1 MTGIWIS
8 KMNIKGIYQG
18 TTVKTY
24 PPNRKTVINHG
35 MYKGANI
42 DVYSIYENDKITN
55 KLYYVTD
62 AIGWFKS
69 KLKYFKD
76 EKCEKV
82 INSERKE
89 KTYV

>member
-1 MTGIWIS
+1 MS

-18 TTVKTY
+18 TTVKIY
-24 PPNRKTVINHG
+24 PQNRKTVINHG
-35 MYKGANI
+35 IYKGANI
-42 DVYSIYENDKITN
+42 DVYSIYEDNKLKN

-62 AIGWFKS
+62 ALGWFKS
-69 KLKYFKD
+69 KLKYFKGK
-76 EKCEKV
+76 KCENV